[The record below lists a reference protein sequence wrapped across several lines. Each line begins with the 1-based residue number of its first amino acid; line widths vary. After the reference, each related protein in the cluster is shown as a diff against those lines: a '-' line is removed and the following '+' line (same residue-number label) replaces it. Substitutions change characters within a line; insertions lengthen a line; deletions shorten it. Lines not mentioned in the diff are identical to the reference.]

1 MAGLQ
6 SRLRESQASLSDV
19 NGQLMPKEFE
29 LTKTTREK
37 ELLSTRVNELEA
49 AQTARTNEL
58 IELRRQHTTKILA
71 LESACNTAQAEATER
86 QDRIK
91 ALQVREGSIV
101 RNNCRR
107 QGLHGGY

>member
-6 SRLRESQASLSDV
+6 SRLRESQSSLSDV
-19 NGQLMPKEFE
+19 QGQLMPKEFE

-58 IELRRQHTTKILA
+58 IELRRQHTAKVLA
-71 LESACNTAQAEATER
+71 LESACTTAQAEATER

-91 ALQVREGSIV
+91 ALQVRA
-101 RNNCRR
+101 
-107 QGLHGGY
+107 GLQLCLR